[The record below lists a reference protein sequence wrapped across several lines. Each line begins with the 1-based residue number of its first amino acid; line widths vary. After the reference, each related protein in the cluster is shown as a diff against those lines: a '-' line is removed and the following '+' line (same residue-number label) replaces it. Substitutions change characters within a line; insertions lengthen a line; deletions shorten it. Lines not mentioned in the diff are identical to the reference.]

1 MAGAHT
7 VHTLGVSS
15 VHRQERSSR
24 IHAFPSITCR
34 YQCYLHTGTKQVT
47 PIIPSK
53 SHCHH
58 FQLFY
63 PCLLDPPPSASLSSC
78 RASSCFPLSVS
89 APRLEPS
96 SMCDNATDGET
107 VNRLRT
113 QTPRKADHR
122 TSGDA
127 GFDPAQ
133 LRAPTKIILPLWHH
147 QEEGSI
153 RPGLRFLAPIDPH
166 QI

>member
-1 MAGAHT
+1 MPSQALPAATHRYKAGY
-7 VHTLGVSS
+7 
-15 VHRQERSSR
+15 
-24 IHAFPSITCR
+24 PNNSIKVA
-34 YQCYLHTGTKQVT
+34 L
-47 PIIPSK
+47 PP
-53 SHCHH
+53 H

-78 RASSCFPLSVS
+78 RASSCFPRSVS

-107 VNRLRT
+107 VNHLRT
-113 QTPRKADHR
+113 QTPRKAEHR
-122 TSGDA
+122 TSRDA
-127 GFDPAQ
+127 GSDPAQ
-133 LRAPTKIILPLWHH
+133 LRTPTKIILPLWHH